1 MTALGAVARVCDWI
15 NEQVGRRLMW
25 LATLLVL
32 IQFAVV
38 VLRYLFGTSFIAMQ
52 ESVIYVHATLFMLT
66 IGYTFLH
73 DGHVRVDVLYAD
85 FGPRG
90 RALVDLLGTLIA
102 VIPFCALVLWFSWGF
117 VGASWKMREG
127 PMFVGGLPFVY
138 LLKTT
143 IPLFSALLLLQGV
156 SVAIKAAM
164 TLAGRGTRVFET
176 GHSSSEESRT

>member
-1 MTALGAVARVCDWI
+1 MTALGAIARICDWI

-25 LATLLVL
+25 LASLLVL

-73 DGHVRVDVLYAD
+73 DGHVRVDVFYAG
-85 FGPRG
+85 FGARG
-90 RALVDLLGTLIA
+90 RALVDLAGTLVA

-117 VGASWKMREG
+117 VGASWRMREG
-127 PMFVGGLPFVY
+127 PMFVGGLPAVY
-138 LLKTT
+138 LLKTA
-143 IPLFSALLLLQGV
+143 IPVFAALLLLQGI
-156 SVAIKAAM
+156 SVAIKSALA
-164 TLAGRGTRVFET
+164 LAGIATRVFEAA
-176 GHSSSEESRT
+176 HSGEGSET

>member
-1 MTALGAVARVCDWI
+1 MTALAAIARLCDWI
-15 NEQVGRRLMW
+15 NEQVGRRVMW
-25 LATLLVL
+25 LAALLVL

-73 DGHVRVDVLYAD
+73 DGHVRVDVLYAE

-90 RALVDLLGTLIA
+90 RALTDLIGTLIA

-127 PMFVGGLPFVY
+127 PMFVGGLPIVY
-138 LLKTT
+138 LLKTA
-143 IPLFSALLLLQGV
+143 IPVFAALLLLQGV
-156 SVAIKAAM
+156 SIALKSTLV
-164 TLAGRGTRVFET
+164 LAGRDVRVFEK
-176 GHSSSEESRT
+176 GHSGEGAES

>member
-1 MTALGAVARVCDWI
+1 MSALAAIARICDWI
-15 NEQVGRRLMW
+15 NEQVGRRVMW
-25 LATLLVL
+25 LAVLLVL

-73 DGHVRVDVLYAD
+73 DGHVRVDVFYAEL
-85 FGPRG
+85 GPRG
-90 RALVDLLGTLIA
+90 RAIVDLLGTLVA
-102 VIPFCALVLWFSWGF
+102 VIPFCALVLWFAWGF

-127 PMFVGGLPFVY
+127 PMFVGGLPIVY

-143 IPLFSALLLLQGV
+143 IPVFAALLLLQGV
-156 SVAIKAAM
+156 SIAIKSA
-164 TLAGRGTRVFET
+164 LVIAGRDLRVFET
-176 GHSSSEESRT
+176 GHSGEGPQS

>member
-1 MTALGAVARVCDWI
+1 MKILAAVARLCDRI
-15 NEQVGRRLMW
+15 NEQVGHRLMW
-25 LATLLVL
+25 LAALLVL

-73 DGHVRVDVLYAD
+73 DGHVRVDVLYAG
-85 FGPRG
+85 FGRRG
-90 RALVDLLGTLIA
+90 QAFVDLVGTLVA

-117 VGASWKMREG
+117 VGASWRMREG

-138 LLKTT
+138 LLKTA
-143 IPLFSALLLLQGV
+143 IPVFAALLLLQGV
-156 SVAIKAAM
+156 SIAIKSAM
-164 TLAGRGTRVFET
+164 VLAGRDVRVFEQ
-176 GHSSSEESRT
+176 GHSAEGAGT

>member
-1 MTALGAVARVCDWI
+1 MSILAAIARGCDWI

-25 LATLLVL
+25 LAALLVL
-32 IQFAVV
+32 IQFSVV

-73 DGHVRVDVLYAD
+73 DGHVRVDVFYAS
-85 FGPRG
+85 FSPRG
-90 RALVDLLGTLIA
+90 RALIDLVGTLIA

-143 IPLFSALLLLQGV
+143 IPVFAVLLLLQA
-156 SVAIKAAM
+156 VAIAIKS
-164 TLAGRGTRVFET
+164 TLVLAGRDVRVFET
-176 GHSSSEESRT
+176 GHSGEGAGT

>member
-1 MTALGAVARVCDWI
+1 MSALAATARLCDWI
-15 NEQVGRRLMW
+15 NEQVGRHVMW
-25 LATLLVL
+25 LALLLVL

-73 DGHVRVDVLYAD
+73 DGHVRVDVFYAE

-90 RALVDLLGTLIA
+90 RAWTDLIGTLIA

-127 PMFVGGLPFVY
+127 PMFVGGLPIVY

-143 IPLFSALLLLQGV
+143 IPIFAALLLLQGI
-156 SVAIKAAM
+156 SIAIKSALV
-164 TLAGRGTRVFET
+164 LAGAPVRVFEK
-176 GHSSSEESRT
+176 GHSGEGAES

>member
-1 MTALGAVARVCDWI
+1 MTALAAIARLCDWI

-25 LATLLVL
+25 LAALLVL

-73 DGHVRVDVLYAD
+73 DGHVRVDVLYAG
-85 FGPRG
+85 FGTRG

-102 VIPFCALVLWFSWGF
+102 VIPFCVLVLWFSWGF

-143 IPLFSALLLLQGV
+143 IPLFAGLLLLQGV
-156 SVAIKAAM
+156 AVAIKSAM
-164 TLAGRGTRVFET
+164 VLAGVETRVFEG
-176 GHSSSEESRT
+176 GHSSEGAAT

>member
-1 MTALGAVARVCDWI
+1 MTALTAIARLCDWI

-73 DGHVRVDVLYAD
+73 DGHVRVDVLYAG
-85 FGPRG
+85 FGTRG

-102 VIPFCALVLWFSWGF
+102 VIPFCVLVLWFSWGF

-143 IPLFSALLLLQGV
+143 IPLFAGLLLLQGV
-156 SVAIKAAM
+156 AVAIKSAM
-164 TLAGRGTRVFET
+164 VLAGVETRVFEG
-176 GHSSSEESRT
+176 GHSSEGAAT

>member
-1 MTALGAVARVCDWI
+1 MNVLAAVARVCDWI

-25 LATLLVL
+25 LAALLVL
-32 IQFAVV
+32 LQFAVV

-52 ESVIYVHATLFMLT
+52 EGVIYVHATLFMLT

-73 DGHVRVDVLYAD
+73 DGHVRVDVLYAG
-85 FGPRG
+85 FGQRG
-90 RALVDLLGTLIA
+90 RALVDLVGTLIA

-127 PMFVGGLPFVY
+127 PMFVGGLPIVY

-143 IPLFSALLLLQGV
+143 IPVFAALLLLQGI
-156 SVAIKAAM
+156 SIAIKAM
-164 TLAGRGTRVFET
+164 LVLAGRDLPVFET
-176 GHSSSEESRT
+176 GHSGEGAQT